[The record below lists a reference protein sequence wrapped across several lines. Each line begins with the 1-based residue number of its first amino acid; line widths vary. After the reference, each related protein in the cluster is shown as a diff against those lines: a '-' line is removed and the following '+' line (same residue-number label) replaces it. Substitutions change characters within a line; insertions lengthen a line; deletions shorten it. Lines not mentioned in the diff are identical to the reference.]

1 MKVKIMKKILKTK
14 LTFFDID
21 ETVFHTFAKI
31 NVMKNGQLIK
41 KLSNQEFNQYKL
53 NDDETFDFTE
63 FRDSEVFFK
72 TSIPINNIVKLV
84 KQYIKN
90 NERVIFLTAREDFK
104 DKNLFLETFRKYG
117 INIDHPNVYV
127 ERSGNLKHISNV
139 SDRKKEIV
147 KKYLSEKYSVVKM
160 YDDDRKN
167 LETFKNFLLELNYN
181 VDAIQVIG
189 NGRMKKI

>member
-1 MKVKIMKKILKTK
+1 MKLKTK

-31 NVMKNGQLIK
+31 NVMKDGKVVK
-41 KLSNQEFNQYKL
+41 KLSNQEFNTYKL
-53 NDDETFDFTE
+53 CDNEMFDFTE
-63 FRDSEVFFK
+63 FRDSKVFYD
-72 TSIPINNIVKLV
+72 TSKPINNIVNLV
-84 KQYIKN
+84 KKYIDKN
-90 NERVIFLTAREDFK
+90 HRVIFLTAREDFK
-104 DKNLFLETFRKYG
+104 DKHLFLETFRKYG

-127 ERSGNLKHISNV
+127 ERSGNLKHISSV
-139 SDRKKEIV
+139 SDRKKEVV

-167 LETFKNFLLELNYN
+167 LETFKNFLSELNYN
-181 VDAIQVIG
+181 VDAIQIIG

>member
-1 MKVKIMKKILKTK
+1 MKVKTMKKRMKTK

-31 NVMKNGQLIK
+31 NVLKDGKLIK
-41 KLSNQEFNQYKL
+41 KLNNQEFNTYKL
-53 NDDETFDFTE
+53 KDDESFDFTE
-63 FRDSEVFFK
+63 FRDSKVFYD
-72 TSIPINNIVKLV
+72 TSKPINNIIKLV
-84 KQYIKN
+84 KKYIKN
-90 NERVIFLTAREDFK
+90 DERVIFLTAREDFK
-104 DKNLFLETFRKYG
+104 DKQLFLETFRKYG

-127 ERSGNLKHISNV
+127 ERSGNLKHIPNV

-147 KKYLSEKYSVVKM
+147 KKYLSEKYYVVKM